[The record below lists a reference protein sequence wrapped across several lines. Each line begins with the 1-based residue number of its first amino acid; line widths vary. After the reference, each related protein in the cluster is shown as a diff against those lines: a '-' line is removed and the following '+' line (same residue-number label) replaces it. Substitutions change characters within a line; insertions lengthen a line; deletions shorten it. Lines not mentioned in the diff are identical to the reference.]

1 MSSTRS
7 TRPIGG
13 FDGFMWLFT
22 RFSGL
27 ALMLFGAFS
36 LGASFVFS
44 GRQYVD
50 LPTTFRWM
58 FFPNPN
64 HVINSDIPSIEPNWT
79 NAFWDIFAILMIG
92 LASVHAFNGL
102 RMVIEDYV
110 ENPLIVRLLQFAVII
125 LTIGCLVLASIVV
138 TNR

>member
-1 MSSTRS
+1 MSTTRS

-36 LGASFVFS
+36 LGASFVFG

-64 HVINSDIPSIEPNWT
+64 HVINSDIPSIEPSWT
-79 NAFWDIFAILMIG
+79 NGFWDIFAILMIG
-92 LASVHAFNGL
+92 LASVHAYNGL

-110 ENPLIVRLLQFAVII
+110 EHPLVVRLMQFAFI
-125 LTIGCLVLASIVV
+125 LVTIGSLVMATLVI